1 MSSPSALVDRV
12 ASDLA
17 READDAFAAGD
28 RELCELCVQQLYEYL
43 EKRAT
48 RPKPLSRLLERVFTT
63 GAATVNRRIFYAT
76 ELLIVLVATWAALK
90 MPK

>member
-28 RELCELCVQQLYEYL
+28 RELCELCVQQLYVL